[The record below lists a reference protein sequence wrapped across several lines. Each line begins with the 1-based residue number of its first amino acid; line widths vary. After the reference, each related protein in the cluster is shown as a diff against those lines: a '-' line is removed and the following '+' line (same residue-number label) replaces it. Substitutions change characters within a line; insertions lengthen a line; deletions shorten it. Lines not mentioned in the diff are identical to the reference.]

1 MSTITVTA
9 EAVRWI
15 TGHTRWDRW
24 EDAIRDLLGDDAT
37 PAAIEAIT
45 DAYRGLLPEPLFLA
59 GEFIYAPQGHGLDLE
74 AVREEVRE
82 AAAEVDVWQIA
93 ASVNR

>member
-37 PAAIEAIT
+37 PRPLKPSPMPTAAFSPSPSSSPANSST
-45 DAYRGLLPEPLFLA
+45 PLR
-59 GEFIYAPQGHGLDLE
+59 DM
-74 AVREEVRE
+74 
-82 AAAEVDVWQIA
+82 
-93 ASVNR
+93 ASTSRLSARRCAKPRLRSTCGR

>member
-1 MSTITVTA
+1 MTETITSQA
-9 EAVRWI
+9 IHWI
-15 TGHTRWDRW
+15 TGQARWNSW

-45 DAYRGLLPEPLFLA
+45 DAYRDLLPEPLFLA

>member
-1 MSTITVTA
+1 MTETITSQA
-9 EAVRWI
+9 IRWI
-15 TGHTRWDRW
+15 TGQARWDRW

-37 PAAIEAIT
+37 PAATKAIT

-59 GEFIYAPQGHGLDLE
+59 GEFIYAPQGHGLNLE

-93 ASVNR
+93 DSANR